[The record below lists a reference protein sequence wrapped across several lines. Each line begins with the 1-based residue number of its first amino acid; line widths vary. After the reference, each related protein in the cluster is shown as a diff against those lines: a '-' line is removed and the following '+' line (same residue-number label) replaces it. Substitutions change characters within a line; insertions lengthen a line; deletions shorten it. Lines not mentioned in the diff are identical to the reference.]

1 MMITEVS
8 TLYLLIKIAVVKVVH
23 GSFVYYLENCN
34 NKRKEKICRF
44 QN

>member
-8 TLYLLIKIAVVKVVH
+8 TLYLLNKIAVVKVVH
-23 GSFVYYLENCN
+23 GLFVYYLENCN
-34 NKRKEKICRF
+34 NQRKEKICRF